1 MGRARTSPSL
11 AVPSAFMRTDTSTS
25 STASTNRKSQQPTS
39 AAAAGSASV
48 PPPMVVPAM
57 RTMVATVALQN
68 NCGVS
73 THTMVC
79 ERSFSVPTQA
89 RPRPPGSGR

>member
-1 MGRARTSPSL
+1 
-11 AVPSAFMRTDTSTS
+11 MRTDTSTS

-39 AAAAGSASV
+39 AAAAGTNPAGAAAAGSASV